1 MKPYNKL
8 IFKEKIYIYHLLFE
22 IGMNNQNSFKMI
34 KEHFV
39 EFKILFFMIYK
50 RFKWIIDLLFLNI
63 KLSYINK

>member
-50 RFKWIIDLLFLNI
+50 RFK
-63 KLSYINK
+63 

>member
-8 IFKEKIYIYHLLFE
+8 IFKEKIYIYQLLFE

-39 EFKILFFMIYK
+39 EFI
-50 RFKWIIDLLFLNI
+50 
-63 KLSYINK
+63 